1 MPEVKYAT
9 RRVMIT
15 GDVLHEIRGK
25 LIQKKKRNVTWT
37 EICEFTGIGR
47 QTLLDIRNGKRR
59 GTPRTLE
66 GLLRLREW
74 GIMIEASDFIQKP
87 GEFLD

>member
-1 MPEVKYAT
+1 MPDAKYAT

-25 LIQKKKRNVTWT
+25 LIQKKKRNVTWM
-37 EICEFTGIGR
+37 EICKFTGISR
-47 QTLLDIRNGKRR
+47 QTLLNIRNGKMR
-59 GTPRTLE
+59 GSPKTLE
-66 GLLRLREW
+66 RLLRLREW

>member
-1 MPEVKYAT
+1 MAEVKYAT

-25 LIQKKKRNVTWT
+25 LIQKKKRNVTWI
-37 EICEFTGIGR
+37 EICEFTGIGK
-47 QTLLDIRNGKRR
+47 QTLLDIRNGKLR
-59 GTPRTLE
+59 GSPRTLE
-66 GLLRLREW
+66 RLLKLREW